1 MKNLQVR
8 VKTDL
13 TVEPVS
19 STEAKLFCKVTG
31 STEDTLFTIL
41 IKTARQALE
50 EYTQSS
56 FAEKTIYATWV
67 TMPEDYLF
75 ELPYGPVISVDK
87 VYWIDEEGTEEQ
99 AVLNSDYWVYGD
111 QDAIVKLSQYWTSG
125 LKSTST
131 VRIEYTAGYG
141 HTNTEVLPAP
151 LKLAIMKVIATQYE
165 MREDLA
171 EGSITSELDNSHKKL
186 AAPYR
191 KKLWF

>member
-8 VKTDL
+8 VYTDL
-13 TVEPVS
+13 TTEPVS

-31 STEDTLFTIL
+31 TAEDSLFTIL
-41 IKTARQALE
+41 IKSARQALE

-56 FAEKTIYATWV
+56 FAEKTLHATWV
-67 TMPEDYLF
+67 TPPEDNLY

-87 VYWIDEEGTEEQ
+87 VYWIDEEGTEAE
-99 AVLNSDYWVYGD
+99 ATLNTDYWVYGD
-111 QDAIVKLSQYWTSG
+111 QEAIIKLSKMWSSG
-125 LKSTST
+125 LKNTNT

-141 HTNTEVLPAP
+141 HANTETLPGN
-151 LKLAIMKVIATQYE
+151 LKLAILKAIATQYE
-165 MREDLA
+165 MREDL
-171 EGSITSELDNSHKKL
+171 GSGYVLDNSSKSL